1 MLTSLSIK
9 NFILI
14 EYININFQNGFSVIT
29 GETGAGKSII
39 IDALSLLTGKRTDSS
54 VIRKNE
60 QKCVIEASFVINDN
74 LKAIFE
80 NEEID
85 FCNPSTIRREINDNG
100 KSRAFINDSLVN
112 LNKLELISKYLFHLH
127 SQNENSNIVNSIYRL
142 NFIDNIADSEKIL
155 YIYQSNFSLYNS
167 LINTLNDK
175 IIVFKKLKD
184 ERDYNSYQL
193 QQFENANLQSDNEL
207 DDLENLQSFLENA
220 EDIKKDIFQVLS
232 MINYSD
238 NSSLL
243 DSVKEILSVFSRLSK
258 NYKPAENY
266 LERFDQIN
274 EEVKDI
280 FYSLEKEN
288 DKLEVNPQELEKTL
302 ARIDVI
308 NNLLV
313 KHNCK
318 NISELK
324 QKQLTYRKAIEST
337 EDIEQEI
344 DILKKQISAKESEL
358 IEIANELTKKR
369 TSVFSNIER
378 EINKLLSE
386 LGIPYGVFKI
396 ENQKS
401 EKFSANGY
409 DNINFLFSANKDFAP
424 DYIEKVASGGEFSR
438 LMLAL
443 NVILAKSKSMTT
455 IVFDEI
461 DSGVSGE
468 IASKMGK
475 MMKQISNF
483 SQVISITHLPQV
495 AAIGDSHYNVVKTF
509 NNNQTVSEIVEIS
522 NYERINV
529 IAAMISGEKM
539 TKEAIENA
547 KILLKK

>member
-85 FCNPSTIRREINDNG
+85 FCNPSTIRREINANG

-522 NYERINV
+522 NDERINV